1 MIYYLSCTGNTLWA
15 ARAISEAIQEPLIN
29 IAALPDGEP
38 LCAPQENERI
48 GFCFPVHGW
57 RPPVMVRA
65 FVQRLRTVA
74 AGKHYCW
81 ALCTAGDDIG
91 ETIDILAD
99 DLRHCG
105 LTLDSAFSLQ
115 MPESYVGLPF
125 MDTDPPEKEEKKK
138 RQAAEDLHRYTE
150 MISQRL
156 CGVRQLHLS
165 HWPRINSR
173 VLGAAFKRWLLTDRP
188 FKVDKDRCTGCG
200 RCASSCP
207 AGNIAMT
214 DHLPEWQHNGR
225 CLSCFACYHHCP
237 VRAIEY
243 GHRTQ
248 HKGQYYFEKRT
259 KH

>member
-15 ARAISEAIQEPLIN
+15 ARVISEMLHEPLVN
-29 IAALPDGEP
+29 IAALKDEEH
-38 LCAPQENERI
+38 LCTPQANERI

-65 FVQRLRTVA
+65 FIRRLRVIPS
-74 AGKHYCW
+74 GQHYCW

-91 ETIDILAD
+91 ETIDILAR
-99 DLRHCG
+99 DLSRCG
-105 LTLDSAFSLQ
+105 LSPDSAFSLQ

-125 MDTDPPEKEEKKK
+125 MDTDTPEREVEKKRK
-138 RQAAEDLHRYTE
+138 AAEDLQRYAA
-150 MISQRL
+150 IILQRQ

-173 VLGAAFKRWLLTDRP
+173 VLGAAFKRWLLTDKP
-188 FKVDKDRCTGCG
+188 FKVDKERCTGCG
-200 RCASSCP
+200 RCVSVCP
-207 AGNIAMT
+207 AGNITLAG
-214 DHLPEWQHNGR
+214 HLPQWLHNGR

-237 VRAIEY
+237 ARAIEY

-248 HKGQYYFEKRT
+248 RKGQYYFERNS

>member
-15 ARAISEAIQEPLIN
+15 ARTLSEALHEPLIN
-29 IAALPDGEP
+29 IASLKEEEH

-65 FVQRLRTVA
+65 FVRRLRAVTT
-74 AGKHYCW
+74 GTNYCW

-99 DLRHCG
+99 DLSQQG
-105 LTLDSAFSLQ
+105 LSLDSAFSLQ

-125 MDTDPPEKEEKKK
+125 MDVDPPEREEEKKRK
-138 RQAAEDLHRYTE
+138 AAEDLHRYIG

-156 CGVRQLHLS
+156 CGERHLHLS